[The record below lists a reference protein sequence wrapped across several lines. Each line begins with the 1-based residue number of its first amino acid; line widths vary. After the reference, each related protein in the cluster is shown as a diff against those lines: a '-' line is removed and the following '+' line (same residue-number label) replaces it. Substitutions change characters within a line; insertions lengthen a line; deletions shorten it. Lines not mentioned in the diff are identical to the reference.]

1 MYDRYD
7 VMFEY
12 IYFLGM
18 FLVYCFMVIIIEIEC
33 GEVSIDD
40 LFILWWVN

>member
-7 VMFEY
+7 ATFEY

-18 FLVYCFMVIIIEIEC
+18 FLVYRFMVIIIEIER

-40 LFILWWVN
+40 LFIS